1 MYDFNSF
8 SFNEFFE
15 TLFMFSC
22 ICLTFTTQCMCLKI
36 RKAHLHSKP
45 YLNLK
50 LRLRMFKKKE
60 IQHNTWYLVWLSGT
74 IACEFWIVITFYIW
88 ESDFALL
95 PRQICLPLGF
105 LKRMFLVNICKSLF
119 TVTLLNFGQK
129 SLIRFIITKWAFF
142 LNTYVACYAVMY
154 LKKNP

>member
-1 MYDFNSF
+1 MTLIRFLLMSF
-8 SFNEFFE
+8 LKRCSCSAVFVWPSPHNACAWKYEKRTYIQNL
-15 TLFMFSC
+15 TLTWSSGYA
-22 ICLTFTTQCMCLKI
+22 CL
-36 RKAHLHSKP
+36 
-45 YLNLK
+45 
-50 LRLRMFKKKE
+50 KKKE

-119 TVTLLNFGQK
+119 TVTLLKFGQK